1 MNLKSYRFS
10 ISWSRI
16 MPEGTGEVN
25 QEGIDWY
32 LALIAELKAND
43 ITPLITLYHWDLP
56 LALEKGHRGWLGRE
70 VGPVHHINPST
81 HHHITSPHRHITT
94 SPP

>member
-16 MPEGTGEVN
+16 MPEGTGEAN

-70 VGPVHHINPST
+70 VGPCTTST
-81 HHHITSPHRHITT
+81 HHHIATSPHHPVTT
-94 SPP
+94 SQP